1 MRKVK
6 MILCWIGISLIL
18 QCTVLFFLD
27 KFYFKDDTNV
37 NMQKVSIN
45 STKDNN
51 ERHVDIPNNA
61 KDIKIS
67 YDGKYISYYN
77 KLKLNICNSNTGDT
91 NELENPNNN
100 QILRSVWL
108 ADRNMLLTLEVED
121 GEIVLYNYE
130 PEKGVNQKIIGI
142 CPYNQMYKNF
152 DIKAS
157 TITGVTYIK
166 INNHIYRVDINQT
179 FATRVPLNVRV
190 LGDISIIPTKDR
202 LVYMA
207 PNGTILHMTQPNTRL
222 AIRSNE
228 SLVILGIDED
238 SVVYLGEVRENKI
251 NKIVRKNLNDIYSK
265 EKIINLDEPVNKK
278 DIFIDGRGN
287 IYINSSSKK
296 IVRELNSKKETNYKG
311 EFLGFYNNGVASL
324 VEGKYYKT
332 PFKK

>member
-6 MILCWIGISLIL
+6 MILSWIVVSLVL

-27 KFYFKDDTNV
+27 KFYFKDNTNV
-37 NMQKVSIN
+37 DMQQVSIN

-51 ERHVDIPNNA
+51 KIHVTIPAGA
-61 KDIKIS
+61 KDIKVS
-67 YDGKYISYYN
+67 YDGKYVSYYDKT
-77 KLKLNICNSNTGDT
+77 KLEICNANTG
-91 NELENPNNN
+91 NVKQLENINNN

-108 ADRNMLLTLEVED
+108 EDRNMLLTLEIED

-130 PEKGVNQKIIGI
+130 PEKGVNQKIVEV
-142 CPYNQMYKNF
+142 CPYNQGYKNF

-166 INNHIYRVDINQT
+166 INNHIFRVDINQN
-179 FATRVPLNVRV
+179 FATKVPLNVRV

-207 PNGTILHMTQPNTRL
+207 PNGTILHMTQPNTRI
-222 AIRSNE
+222 AIKSNE

-238 SVVYLGEVRENKI
+238 GVAYLGEVQGNKI
-251 NKIVRKNLNDIYSK
+251 NKIVKKNLNDMYSK
-265 EKIINLDEPVNKK
+265 EEIITLEEQVNKK
-278 DIFIDGRGN
+278 DIFVDGRGN
-287 IYINSSSKK
+287 VYVNSSSKK
-296 IVRELNSKKETNYKG
+296 VVKELKSKKETSYKG

-332 PFKK
+332 PFTK